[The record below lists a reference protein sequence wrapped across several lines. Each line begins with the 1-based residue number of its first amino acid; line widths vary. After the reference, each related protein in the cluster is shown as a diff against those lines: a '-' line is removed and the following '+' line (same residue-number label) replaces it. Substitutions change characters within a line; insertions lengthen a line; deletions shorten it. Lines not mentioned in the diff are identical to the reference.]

1 VPRVSRLVFRRSTI
15 GLAWSA
21 YRLWR
26 RIPPAQRRKLIAQGR
41 KHGPRI
47 AAGAVAAAR
56 SRKTKKS

>member
-1 VPRVSRLVFRRSTI
+1 VPKVSRLVFRRSTI

-26 RIPPAQRRKLIAQGR
+26 RIPPAQRRKLVAQGR

-47 AAGAVAAAR
+47 AAKAVKAGR
-56 SRKTKKS
+56 RRPKKP